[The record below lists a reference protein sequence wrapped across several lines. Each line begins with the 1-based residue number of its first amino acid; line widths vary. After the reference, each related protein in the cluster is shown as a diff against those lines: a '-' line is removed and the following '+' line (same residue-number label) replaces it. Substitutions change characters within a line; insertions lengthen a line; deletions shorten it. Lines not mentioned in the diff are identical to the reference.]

1 MNAIRMSCCLLM
13 FVGAEASAINKCTV
27 DGKPVYQE
35 EPCAS
40 QGESMAQEMK
50 RKARTVELERKLDWM
65 QAQGYGLVQPRLP
78 SAPPSNGLRPGA
90 EPYPEMPKGR
100 DRIALDEWHKAIAA
114 RIREDSERK
123 NAESAATLTSMLDQ
137 QKEKCGGT
145 LPEVPTVGM
154 SDEVFRNCTI
164 KARFGGATQV
174 VVSQDGMVPLRLY
187 VFPNA
192 PASRVYSIGG
202 IVTAVKP

>member
-1 MNAIRMSCCLLM
+1 MNAIRMAMCVLLL
-13 FVGAEASAINKCTV
+13 ASAQAGAVNKCTV

-35 EPCAS
+35 EPCAPE
-40 QGESMAQEMK
+40 GESMAQELK
-50 RKARTVELERKLDWM
+50 RKARYGELERKLDWL

-78 SAPPSNGLRPGA
+78 SGPPSNGLRPGA
-90 EPYPEMPKGR
+90 EPYPAMPKGR
-100 DRIALDEWHKAIAA
+100 DRVALDEWHKAIAA

-123 NAESAATLTSMLDQ
+123 NAESAATLTNMLDT
-137 QKEKCGGT
+137 QKERCGGK
-145 LPEVPTVGM
+145 LPELPTVGM
-154 SDEVFRNCTI
+154 SDEVFRTCTI
-164 KARFGGATQV
+164 KARFGGAMQI
-174 VVSQDGMVPLRLY
+174 VVSQDGTVPLRLY